1 MSFLAKQWGQI
12 HEPLCKLWN
21 GWGNTIERPCSLQNT
36 AENVTT
42 QLLTLESTRFGFCAM
57 LHNNVCVST
66 NLRNHEE
73 TE

>member
-1 MSFLAKQWGQI
+1 MSFLAKQWGQT

-21 GWGNTIERPCSLQNT
+21 GWDNTIERPCSLQNT

-57 LHNNVCVST
+57 LHNNVCQLT
-66 NLRNHEE
+66 
-73 TE
+73 